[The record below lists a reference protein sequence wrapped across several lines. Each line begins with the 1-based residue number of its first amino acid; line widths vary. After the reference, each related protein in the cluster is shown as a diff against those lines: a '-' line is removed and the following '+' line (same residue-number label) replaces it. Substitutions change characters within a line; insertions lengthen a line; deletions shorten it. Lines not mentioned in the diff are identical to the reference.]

1 MSLILSY
8 MFSDLDAQ
16 LTKWEEIIAQKHTS
30 SSKLRELEQRCS
42 MLEREKVHELVDIN
56 AMIIYSISSISV
68 QVTLA
73 ARPRP
78 APFRM
83 CRIPR

>member
-1 MSLILSY
+1 MVVGLKCILIYASYLGLSAVSLILSY

-42 MLEREKVHELVDIN
+42 MLEREKVHKIVNIN
-56 AMIIYSISSISV
+56 AMTSY
-68 QVTLA
+68 
-73 ARPRP
+73 
-78 APFRM
+78 
-83 CRIPR
+83 